1 MWNQLWIFD
10 KRRMNTFGLKN
21 LGLSGDHDGVIGNI
35 NASMNSA
42 TIILSSPSTSAQLDS
57 DERQTRDCKIF
68 FNP

>member
-1 MWNQLWIFD
+1 
-10 KRRMNTFGLKN
+10 MNTFGLKN
-21 LGLSGDHDGVIGNI
+21 LGFSGDHDGVIGNI